1 MKILMLSPTLP
12 WPLNLGARIR
22 IYHTLRELAR
32 AGHEVAL
39 LCLSE
44 ELSLAG
50 EAKALEP
57 YCHKLEMVSV
67 KRRPRTRA
75 ALKALLSP
83 KPYRVAKF
91 ESAEFRRRV
100 AELLH
105 EPFDILW
112 VHFLETLAYL
122 PELKGRRRPLVVL
135 DQHNADERFWA
146 TYAREGPP
154 WIRLFAWQNLWKLR
168 RFQQKALQHVDVVLS
183 VSEEDAAFTRTR
195 LPNPSTKV
203 WVVPNGVDTEQL
215 RPGGNED
222 RRDVVIFV
230 GSMDIFMNIDAVGRF
245 AQEIFPKVR
254 EVIPQA
260 EFWIVGRNPASRV
273 RALEALPGVRV
284 TGSVDDVRPYYAQSK
299 VAVAPFRYG
308 GGTKLKVLEAM
319 ALGVPVVAT
328 PIGCQG
334 IKATHGQHLFIFIEE
349 ETRAFT
355 QQVIHLLRDDEL
367 RRRTAVEA
375 RRLVEERYSWKSIL
389 KEPIRRLEGMLGESD
404 SGSKFPLVPPE
415 A

>member
-1 MKILMLSPTLP
+1 MKVLMLSPTFP
-12 WPLNLGARIR
+12 WPLNMGSRIR
-22 IYHTLRELAR
+22 IYHAFRELAR
-32 AGHEVAL
+32 AGHEVTL

-44 ELSLAG
+44 EPSSAR

-57 YCHKLEMVSV
+57 YCQKLEIMPV

-75 ALKALLSP
+75 ALKALLSL

-112 VHFLETLAYL
+112 VHFLETLDYL
-122 PELKGRRRPLVVL
+122 PKLKGRRRPLVLL

-146 TYAREGPP
+146 TYVREGPP
-154 WIRLFAWQNLWKLR
+154 WNRFFAWQNLWKLR
-168 RFQQKALQHVDVVLS
+168 RFQRETLQQVDVVLS

-195 LPNPSTKV
+195 LPNPSTDV
-203 WVVPNGVDTEQL
+203 WVVPNGVETEQL
-215 RPGGNED
+215 KPGGDED

-230 GSMDIFMNIDAVGRF
+230 GSMDVRMNIDAVERF

-254 EVIPQA
+254 KAVPRA
-260 EFWIVGRNPASRV
+260 EFWVVGRNPVPQV

-334 IKATHGQHLFIFIEE
+334 IKATHGQHLFIEE
-349 ETRAFT
+349 ENGAFA
-355 QQVIHLLRDDEL
+355 QRVIHLLRDNEL
-367 RRRTAVEA
+367 RRRMAVEA
-375 RRLVEERYSWKSIL
+375 RRLVEERYGWKSIL
-389 KEPIRRLEGMLGESD
+389 KEPIRRLEEMLDEGD
-404 SGSKFPLVPPE
+404 
-415 A
+415 